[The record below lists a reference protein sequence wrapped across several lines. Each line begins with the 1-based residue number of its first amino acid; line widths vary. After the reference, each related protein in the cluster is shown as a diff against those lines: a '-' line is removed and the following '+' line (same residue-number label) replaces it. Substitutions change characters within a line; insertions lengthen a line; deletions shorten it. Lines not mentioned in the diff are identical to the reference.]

1 MPGNYTSLQLYSV
14 NKSIYVIIDSAVRCF
29 AGYSGRSPSLASLVS
44 PSLVSPS
51 LASQSLATCPA
62 NDKTCVLCG
71 KILQS
76 KAALET
82 HMRVHTGEKPFT
94 CQVCQKGFTQK
105 GHMRLH
111 MQRMHQISAKE
122 IAPLFPDA
130 VNPDAYPDVNPDP
143 SLS

>member
-1 MPGNYTSLQLYSV
+1 M
-14 NKSIYVIIDSAVRCF
+14 NKNIYVIIDSAVRCF
-29 AGYSGRSPSLASLVS
+29 AGYSGRSPSLASLAP
-44 PSLVSPS
+44 PSLVSP
-51 LASQSLATCPA
+51 SLATCPA

-111 MQRMHQISAKE
+111 MQRMHQISAKD
-122 IAPLFPDA
+122 PYPQDLYPQSQDA
-130 VNPDAYPDVNPDP
+130 MNPDVNPDP